1 MTTPA
6 PVSTSAEMPARRSLT
21 PTGLSPFS
29 MLVRQRPSSMAF
41 SLVGGTPDGVG
52 TGIGI
57 VQMPG
62 HDACRVTASR

>member
-1 MTTPA
+1 
-6 PVSTSAEMPARRSLT
+6 
-21 PTGLSPFS
+21 

-41 SLVGGTPDGVG
+41 SLVGGTPDEVG

-62 HDACRVTASR
+62 HGACRVTASR